1 MKRSIAAWSAAATL
15 LALPFVTAPA
25 LAEAPMAKA
34 QAPGYYRHMVGD
46 IEVTALLDGTA
57 KLPVMNLLKNA
68 PPEQILAAL
77 KRGFLKELVET
88 SVNGYLVNTGSKLV
102 LIDAGTGGSFG
113 YTAQFL
119 DNLRAAGYK
128 PEQIDEVYITH
139 MHGDHVG
146 GVLANKVR
154 AFPNATLRL
163 DKREADYWL
172 SEEAMNRAPEQMRAF
187 FKTAM
192 AAVAPYNTANR
203 FKTFGGATELVPG
216 VFSMPT
222 YGHTPGHTIYRIESK
237 GQTLVL
243 WGDLMHV
250 ASVQF
255 DNPGVVI
262 SFDTDNNAAAAERA
276 KAYAE
281 AAAKG
286 WLVGSAH
293 ISFPGL
299 GNLRANADGKSYT
312 WVPLNY
318 SLLK

>member
-1 MKRSIAAWSAAATL
+1 MRSSLQAWAAAAL
-15 LALPFVTAPA
+15 FASSFVPSLAA
-25 LAEAPMAKA
+25 AEAPMAKT

-46 IEVTALLDGTA
+46 YEVTALLDGTA
-57 KLPVMNLLKNA
+57 KLPVLQLLKGA
-68 PPEQILAAL
+68 PPEQLATAL
-77 KRGFLKELVET
+77 KRGFLKETVET
-88 SVNGYLVNTGSKLV
+88 SVNAYLVNTGTKLV

-113 YTAQFL
+113 YSAQFM
-119 DNLRAAGYK
+119 DNLRAAGYR
-128 PEQIDEVYITH
+128 PEQVDEVYITH

-146 GVLANKVR
+146 GLLHEKAA
-154 AFPNATLRL
+154 AFPNATVRL
-163 DKREADYWL
+163 DKRDADFWL
-172 SEEAMNRAPEQMRAF
+172 SEQVMNRAPANFQPF

-192 AAVAPYNTANR
+192 AAVAPYSAAGK
-203 FKTFGGATELVPG
+203 FKPFDGATELVPG
-216 VFSMPT
+216 VFSVPT

-237 GQTLVL
+237 GQTLIL

-262 SFDTDNNAAAAERA
+262 QFDTDNNAAAAERA

-281 AAAKG
+281 AASKG
-286 WLVGSAH
+286 WLVGASH

-299 GNLRANADGKSYT
+299 GNLRAADGGKGYT

-318 SLLK
+318 SNLK